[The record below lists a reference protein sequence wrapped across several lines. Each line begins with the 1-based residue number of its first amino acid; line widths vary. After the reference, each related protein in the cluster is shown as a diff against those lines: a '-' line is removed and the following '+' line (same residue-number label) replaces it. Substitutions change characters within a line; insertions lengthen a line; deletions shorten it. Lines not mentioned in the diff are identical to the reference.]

1 MSPHFPTANHTF
13 KKNKVSAGAIIAQIQ
28 LSFET
33 RFLSLQIGLVTG
45 LSFVKD
51 NEVVYKR
58 KGVCFSQ
65 RILLLLL
72 LYFYISMKLIER
84 SCIYFVVSCIK
95 LSNLNFFSFPISG
108 PEQWSCLSFY
118 SSGGIYHLTVGT

>member
-1 MSPHFPTANHTF
+1 MTQLFMYSLSQNSILSSHFPTANHTF
-13 KKNKVSAGAIIAQIQ
+13 KKNKASAVSIIAQIQ

-45 LSFVKD
+45 LSFVKG
-51 NEVVYKR
+51 NEVVYKER
-58 KGVCFSQ
+58 IFFPQ

-72 LYFYISMKLIER
+72 LYFYISMRLIER

-95 LSNLNFFSFPISG
+95 HSNFRFLFLS
-108 PEQWSCLSFY
+108 
-118 SSGGIYHLTVGT
+118 H